1 MKTPRILLACAVALA
16 IIGVGGATA
25 ASASSPAAASSSG
38 TAAVVPNGQCAA
50 TGTVT
55 LSTGIGLP
63 TSPTANVGFTISVR
77 CAGTDVRV
85 TASGTLTTAS
95 CGRSSGSGSLGT
107 GQTFNVET
115 AGGTFVLTGQV
126 TGGGQVVVD
135 ATKPNNSCLNG
146 TATQFIATGAINW

>member
-1 MKTPRILLACAVALA
+1 MKIRVILAASLMALA
-16 IIGVGGATA
+16 AIGVAGASA
-25 ASASSPAAASSSG
+25 ASAA
-38 TAAVVPNGQCAA
+38 PNGECAA
-50 TGTVT
+50 TGTTT

-63 TSPTANVGFTISVR
+63 TSPTANVGFTITVDCR
-77 CAGTDVRV
+77 NGGTV

-126 TGGGQVVVD
+126 TGGGQVVADV
-135 ATKPNNSCLNG
+135 TIPNNSCLNN
-146 TATQFIATGAINW
+146 TASQFKTTGVINW